1 MIDHY
6 AEAESLLQRATT
18 AWDAEKERAFLDGA
32 AVHARL
38 AQIDLDRRAR
48 ELDVEPSGEPVAQHP
63 RWTNVLELARKRSQI
78 IASVRKMV
86 ENTAERGIDKHIAQ
100 ALLAILDGRWPVES
114 EDVVRPAPKPVP
126 RLDETW
132 HGNCEFCGETT
143 QRHILGYWGPEMG
156 HEPEYVY
163 QHADT
168 GVWWCPKMR
177 LVEPIPPKENN

>member
-1 MIDHY
+1 MTDHY
-6 AEAESLLQRATT
+6 AEAEALLQKATI
-18 AWDAEKERAFLDGA
+18 AWDAEKARTWLDGA

-48 ELDVEPSGEPVAQHP
+48 ELGVEPSGEPVAQHP

-114 EDVVRPAPKPVP
+114 DDVVRPAPPITLG
-126 RLDETW
+126 LDESW
-132 HGNCEFCGETT
+132 YSSCPACGETI
-143 QRHILGYWGPEMG
+143 QRYLLGWSGTEADC
-156 HEPEYVY
+156 PEYVY
-163 QHADT
+163 QHTDT